1 MNLLSVQNDFAK
13 GITINQMN
21 CRVAYYCRV
30 STEKGDQLNSLE
42 NQKQYFENYIK
53 ESENWKLAGAYI
65 DKGKSGTSL
74 KNRVEFNRM
83 IADAKRGKFDLIVT
97 KEASRWARNIVDA
110 ISVVRELLQYGV
122 GVIFQN
128 DGICTFDKD
137 AEMYLSIMSTM
148 AQNESRKISTRV
160 AWGHKMAIKNKHV
173 LGKAPFGYVNDDRKL
188 KINPD
193 EAEIVKKLYT
203 MYSTGN
209 YSLKDL
215 ERYFYEQGYR
225 NRNGN
230 KLAHNTL
237 GNIICNPKNMGY
249 YVGGKV
255 IIIDMFTKKQRFL
268 PEEEWKIEYAPDIVP
283 PIVDEDTWRKAFDIF
298 KERSDDV
305 KTNRNVCNKDNLL
318 TGKMYC
324 AHCGAP
330 YYKRERGRWVCSYK
344 KEHGKD
350 SCPSLIISEDEIR
363 PILLDVF
370 RETSSASE
378 RAIRKMMQAFENMLN
393 DNETE
398 KAIRKYQKDLDKLTE
413 RKSKLLDLYLD
424 DGISKADYNFK
435 ESEINE
441 KIVEIEKTIKELDQ
455 GRLTKEA
462 YADKLNTIRKRLV
475 QAEKDVDSGIIT
487 PDFVKHYIDRINV
500 STEGNII
507 NLEIILFS
515 GIRFNSVI
523 EKNGGRPGTM
533 VKKMIEAYENGMK

>member
-1 MNLLSVQNDFAK
+1 MKKISALLAGLVTCAVLNAAPSIFYVDMGKAYSNFYKAKAAAEQIQASIDSTKAEIAKMDKSRQELIKDIQAVQEKLKNPALTEAAK
-13 GITINQMN
+13 
-21 CRVAYYCRV
+21 
-30 STEKGDQLNSLE
+30 K
-42 NQKQYFENYIK
+42 
-53 ESENWKLAGAYI
+53 KLA
-65 DKGKSGTSL
+65 
-74 KNRVEFNRM
+74 E
-83 IADAKRGKFDLIVT
+83 
-97 KEASRWARNIVDA
+97 EAQPKVAEIQQLEANMRNISQQA
-110 ISVVRELLQYGV
+110 NERLQ
-122 GVIFQN
+122 QN
-128 DGICTFDKD
+128 ANNI
-137 AEMYLSIMSTM
+137 
-148 AQNESRKISTRV
+148 RKVHMQEI
-160 AWGHKMAIKNKHV
+160 
-173 LGKAPFGYVNDDRKL
+173 
-188 KINPD
+188 
-193 EAEIVKKLYT
+193 AEIVKKLYT

-209 YSLKDL
+209 YSLKEL

-255 IIIDMFTKKQRFL
+255 VVVDMFTKKQQFL
-268 PEEEWKIEYAPDIVP
+268 PEEEWKMEYAPDIVP

-298 KERSDDV
+298 KERSEDV

-330 YYKRERGRWVCSYK
+330 YYKREHGRWVCSYK

-413 RKSKLLDLYLD
+413 RKSKLLDLYLN

-462 YADKLNTIRKRLV
+462 YADKLNTIRNRLV
-475 QAEKDVDSGIIT
+475 QAEKDVGSGIIT

-515 GIRFNSVI
+515 GIKLNSVI
-523 EKNGGRPGTM
+523 EKNGGRSGTM
-533 VKKMIEAYENGMK
+533 VKKMIQAYENGMK

>member
-1 MNLLSVQNDFAK
+1 MDILKVQRDLAQGKRLIDMNF
-13 GITINQMN
+13 
-21 CRVAYYCRV
+21 RVAYYSRV
-30 STEKGDQLNSLE
+30 STEHDLQLISLG
-42 NQKQYFENYIK
+42 NQNQFFDEFIEKN
-53 ESENWKLAGAYI
+53 ENWTLAGGYI
-65 DKGKSGTSL
+65 DHGKSGTNM
-74 KNRVEFNRM
+74 NRPEFNRL
-83 IADAKRGKFDLIVT
+83 IADAKKGKFDLILT
-97 KEASRWARNIVDA
+97 KEVSRWSRNIVDG
-110 ISVVRELLQYGV
+110 ISVVRDLLQYGV
-122 GVIFQN
+122 GVYF
-128 DGICTFDKD
+128 DSDRLCTFDVD
-137 AEMYLSIMSTM
+137 SEMQLSWLSSN
-148 AQNESRKISTRV
+148 AQNESRKISSRV
-160 AWGHKMAIKNKHV
+160 KWGHKMAIKNKHV
-173 LGKAPFGYVNDDRKL
+173 LGKAPFGYANDDRKL
-188 KINPD
+188 KINPA

-237 GNIICNPKNMGY
+237 GNIISNPKNMGY

-268 PEEEWKIEYAPDIVP
+268 PEEEWKMEYAPDIVP
-283 PIVDEDTWRKAFDIF
+283 PIIDEDTWRKAFDIF
-298 KERSDDV
+298 KERSEDV

-330 YYKRERGRWVCSYK
+330 YYKREHGRWVCSYK

-370 RETSSASE
+370 RQTSSASE
-378 RAIRKMMQAFENMLN
+378 MAIRKMMQAFEKMLQN
-393 DNETE
+393 DDTE
-398 KAIRKYQKDLDKLTE
+398 KTIRVYQKELDKLNEKKANLIDMRSDGELTKE
-413 RKSKLLDLYLD
+413 EFRTKKSEVD
-424 DGISKADYNFK
+424 
-435 ESEINE
+435 E

-462 YADKLNTIRKRLV
+462 YADKLNTIRNRLV

-507 NLEIILFS
+507 NLEITLFS
-515 GIRFNSVI
+515 GIKLNSVI
-523 EKNGGRPGTM
+523 EKNGGRSGTM